1 MRAASRS
8 VHVSRGLTLANRID
22 DLSDAAEAGDHQ
34 AQQLISAIAR
44 ALDPAGD
51 A

>member
-8 VHVSRGLTLANRID
+8 VQVSRGLTLANRID
-22 DLSDAAEAGDHQ
+22 DLSDVAEAGDHQ
-34 AQQLISAIAR
+34 AQQLIWAIAR
-44 ALDPAGD
+44 TLDPAGD